1 MLMKKIVQSLLCSL
15 ALLLVCSSSAQV
27 PQLVNYQGRVVT
39 GGTNFNGTGL
49 FNFALVN
56 SNGIPTFWSNNGT
69 SVNGSEPSAAVS
81 LAVVNGL
88 YSVLLGDASLA
99 NMTVIPATV
108 FTNSHVQLRV
118 WFNGGS
124 GSQLLTPDQRIAAV
138 GYALMSANI
147 PDGLVTAAKLA
158 DGAVTSSKLA
168 DSAVTSSKI
177 AVGAV
182 MSSNLA
188 NSVSLGD
195 TNLIGR
201 LDVFRTSVGTP
212 AVSLIG
218 SSSQISTY
226 GSDGS
231 EQIRLWG
238 TTFGEMLLNNSLA
251 NNANAVTLS
260 ANGSSGGFLA
270 LKNTNAQNR
279 AFLSGANSGGVLSL
293 YQDDGTLGGNLS
305 SDGTLSL
312 YNTNTG
318 LRARL
323 SGQSSGGAL
332 TLYQADGN
340 TGVFIDGDSS
350 GYGLINLRSTNGST
364 RAQMLGGPASGSL
377 ALYNKQGFAGV
388 YLWHSSDNAGVVSCR
403 SSNGNERAYLWG
415 ENFNGGGELSL
426 KNRNNTTTVQ
436 IQGADGN
443 NEGRVITQILQVT
456 GGSDL
461 SENFDIKAPGME
473 PQPGQ
478 IVCIDPENPGRL
490 ITSSRANDRT
500 VAGIISGAGGIKT
513 GMLMGQAG
521 TAADG
526 KHPVA
531 LTGRVYCMVDA
542 GQGAIRP
549 GDLLT
554 TSDTPGHG
562 MKVTD
567 HARSQGAII
576 GKAMTAL
583 ESGKGLVLVLV
594 SLQ

>member
-1 MLMKKIVQSLLCSL
+1 MKMIVQSPLCFL
-15 ALLLVCSSSAQV
+15 VLLLASSGSAQV
-27 PQLVNYQGRVVT
+27 PQLINYQGRVVS
-39 GGTNFNGTGL
+39 GGTNFNGAGL
-49 FNFALVN
+49 FKFALVN
-56 SNGIPTFWSNNGT
+56 SNGIPTYWSNNGT

-81 LAVVNGL
+81 LPVVNGL

-108 FTNSHVQLRV
+108 FNNPDVRLRV
-118 WFNGGS
+118 WFNNGVT

-138 GYALMSANI
+138 GYAMMSANI

-158 DGAVTSSKLA
+158 DGAVTSSK
-168 DSAVTSSKI
+168 I
-177 AVGAV
+177 AAGAV
-182 MSSNLA
+182 MTDQLA
-188 NSVSLGD
+188 NTIALGS
-195 TNLIGR
+195 TNASGR
-201 LDVFRTSVGTP
+201 LDVFRTSANTP
-212 AVSLIG
+212 AVSLLG
-218 SSSQISTY
+218 SASQISTY
-226 GSDGS
+226 GSDGL

-238 TTFGEMLLNNSLA
+238 VSWGEIFLNNSLS
-251 NNANAVTLS
+251 NNATAVVLS
-260 ANGSSGGFLA
+260 ANSSSGGTLA
-270 LKNTNAQNR
+270 LRNTNAQDR
-279 AFLSGANSGGVLSL
+279 AYLSGANSGGFLSL
-293 YQDDGTLGGNLS
+293 FQSDGTLGGNFS

-340 TGVFIDGDSS
+340 TGAFLDGDNA
-350 GYGLINLRSTNGST
+350 GYGLFSLRSTNGST
-364 RAQMLGGPASGSL
+364 RVQAWGGPASGSMGI
-377 ALYNKQGFAGV
+377 YNKQGFTGV
-388 YLWHSSDNAGVVSCR
+388 YLWNSADNAGVVSCR

-415 ENFNGGGELSL
+415 ENGNGGGELAL
-426 KNRNNTTTVQ
+426 RNRDNLTTVR

-490 ITSSRANDRT
+490 ITSSRAHDNT
-500 VAGIISGAGGIKT
+500 VAGIISGAGGVKT

-521 TAADG
+521 TVADG

-531 LTGRVYCMVDA
+531 LTGRVYCQVDA
-542 GQGAIRP
+542 DRGAIRP
-549 GDLLT
+549 GDLIT

-562 MKVTD
+562 MKVTNHD
-567 HARSQGAII
+567 RSQGAII